1 MKIATVAPIEVANHY
16 LNDIRA
22 MIEKHESGRSGTYQN
37 RWAALREIER
47 SALCQAAGL
56 TQEHINMSLT
66 DMSNWDKKKLLAAIK
81 NMKRVV
87 SLFNYANVE
96 RMQGFN

>member
-1 MKIATVAPIEVANHY
+1 MKIANVASIDVANHH
-16 LNDIRA
+16 LNNIRS
-22 MIEKHESGRSGTYQN
+22 MIDKYEINQAGTYQN

-56 TQEHINMSLT
+56 TQEHTNMSLT